1 MQSRFLL
8 VVLSVFMVA
17 GCGSGDSDRTDDI
30 LGLSLPPGIE
40 NAAEVIT
47 EDLLCNHVTIL
58 GGDGMEGRLPGS
70 EGDRRARQYLAEQMH
85 RIGLK
90 PAFENGSWEQ
100 ALTLVGIT
108 SHMPERW
115 QFHAEGDTS
124 LSLSFGD
131 DWVGGAGRQEPQT
144 MIEDASLVFVGYG
157 IEAPEEDWNDFK
169 DADLSGKIL
178 LMLNDDPDWDESLFG
193 GDRKLWYG
201 RWDYKYLSAARQGAA
216 GAIIIHTTPS
226 AGYPWTVVYTGWT
239 GEQFELVAGDE
250 PRLGVRSWVT
260 EGSARKLV
268 EMSGH
273 SLDQLIESARSR
285 DFEPVELGITTSISF
300 QSDLRQTETA
310 NVGGILPGSDPDFAD
325 EFVVFSAHHDHF
337 GIGEPDETGD
347 RIYNGAL
354 DNGVAMASSLAVAE
368 AFAALPTMTR
378 RSALFLFVAA
388 EEQGLLG
395 SAYFARSGAFHPG
408 KFAANIN
415 FEMGNVWGKTRDV
428 TIYGMGKSNLDDIVR
443 SAAEMQGRVVT
454 GETDV
459 KAGWFYRS
467 DHFSFARVGIPATW
481 FKSGADFIGRPA
493 GWGEA
498 TYASWIENRYHKP
511 SDEVTPEWVY
521 DGLAEDARLAFSVG
535 TSAAERDQMA
545 QWYPG
550 DEFEATRQ
558 QALVDAAASAPP
570 THVLQE

>member
-1 MQSRFLL
+1 M
-8 VVLSVFMVA
+8 VV
-17 GCGSGDSDRTDDI
+17 GCGSGDSDQEDET

-40 NAAEVIT
+40 NAAELIT
-47 EDLLCNHVTIL
+47 EDLLRNHVTIL

-70 EGDRRARQYLAEQMH
+70 EGDRRARQYLANQMQ
-85 RIGLK
+85 RIGLQ
-90 PAFENGSWEQ
+90 PAFKDGSWEQ
-100 ALTLVGIT
+100 PLTLVGVT
-108 SHMPERW
+108 SHMPESW
-115 QFHAEGDTS
+115 QFHAEDDTMLS
-124 LSLSFGD
+124 LSLGNDF
-131 DWVGGAGRQEPQT
+131 VGVAGGQTPQT
-144 MIEDASLVFVGYG
+144 MIENAPMVFVGYG
-157 IEAPEEDWNDFK
+157 IQAPEEDWNDFK
-169 DADLSGKIL
+169 DADLNGKIL

-226 AGYPWTVVYTGWT
+226 AGYPWTVVQTGWT

-250 PRLGVRSWVT
+250 PHLGVQSWVT
-260 EGSARKLV
+260 GDSARKLV

-273 SLDQLIESARSR
+273 DLDQLIEAARSR
-285 DFEPVELGITTSISF
+285 EFEPVELGITTSISF
-300 QSDLRQTETA
+300 QTEIRQTETA
-310 NVGGILPGSDPDFAD
+310 NVGGILPGSDPNLAD

-395 SAYFARSGAFHPG
+395 SAYFAKSGVIHPG

-415 FEMGNVWGKTRDV
+415 FELGNVWGKTRDV
-428 TIYGMGKSNLDDIVR
+428 TVYGLGKSNLDDLVR
-443 SAAEMQGRVVT
+443 SAAEMQNRVVT

-467 DHFSFARVGIPATW
+467 DHFSFARAGIPATW
-481 FKSGADFIGRPA
+481 FKSGTDFIDRPA

-498 TYASWIENRYHKP
+498 TYASWIENHYHKP

-521 DGLAEDARLAFSVG
+521 DGLAEDARLAFTVG
-535 TSAAERDQMA
+535 TSVAERDQGP

-558 QALVDAAASAPP
+558 QALADAAAGAQSSR
-570 THVLQE
+570 TVQE